1 MLSGREHFFPG
12 KKITSAGQFVAHAML
27 LVFVDCIWKP
37 AGCILDSTESETIYQ
52 PVLYITS
59 FFLANGWPSL
69 QNLQSL
75 LWPVSA
81 MLILFLS
88 LGNNFICA
96 DVITL
101 FILVNE
107 LPSSNHS
114 SVWSAITTNKNQSF
128 RRTRRI
134 SNLAVFI
141 LGDKY
146 FPRFLSVQLN
156 CTGGGRVGL
165 LFLATLISST
175 ISILS
180 SVFLTN
186 ILKCYNHTSWH

>member
-1 MLSGREHFFPG
+1 MLSGREHFFPS
-12 KKITSAGQFVAHAML
+12 KKLISAGLFVAHAML
-27 LVFVDCIWKP
+27 LVFVDSIWTP

-81 MLILFLS
+81 MLILFLP
-88 LGNNFICA
+88 LGNNFNCA
-96 DVITL
+96 DVIAL

-107 LPSSNHS
+107 LLPSNHS

-141 LGDKY
+141 LGEKY
-146 FPRFLSVQLN
+146 FPRFLSVQLH
-156 CTGGGRVGL
+156 CTGSGRVGL
-165 LFLATLISST
+165 LSISST

-180 SVFLTN
+180 HPYSLP
-186 ILKCYNHTSWH
+186 IY